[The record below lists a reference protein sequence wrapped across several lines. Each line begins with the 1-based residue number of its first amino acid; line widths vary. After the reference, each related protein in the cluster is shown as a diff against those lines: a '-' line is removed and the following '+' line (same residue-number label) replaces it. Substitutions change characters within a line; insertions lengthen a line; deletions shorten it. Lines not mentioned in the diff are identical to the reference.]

1 MRGFW
6 MCVLLALGASLAS
19 AHDGTPAYLEL
30 SEIETGRYL
39 VTVKRPKIALR
50 MPPMRVVPPSNCRN
64 PSETAATHLEGALV
78 ERYQLSCDGDL
89 AGGRVTL
96 EDLDRTNLGVV
107 VRIAWADGV
116 DNTFL
121 VEPEEGGFQVP
132 DRVTLQGV
140 AWDYTI
146 LGLEHILLGVD
157 HLLFVLC
164 LLLIIKGAW
173 LTLKTITA
181 FTVAH
186 SITLALVA
194 LDVVH
199 VPAPPVEA
207 VVALSIVFLAREKL
221 ALEQGRVSLS
231 VRKPWLIA
239 FGFGLIHG
247 MGFATAL
254 EETGLP
260 QRHVAMALLLFNV
273 GVEIG
278 QILFISAVAC
288 IGLALSRLPLAERK
302 WPARVLPYAIGTCAA
317 FWVVERMVW
326 MLA

>member
-1 MRGFW
+1 MRNAW
-6 MCVLLALGASLAS
+6 VLFALALWSCLVR
-19 AHDGTPAYLEL
+19 AHDGTPAYLEI
-30 SEIETGRYL
+30 SEVEATRYL
-39 VTVKRPKIALR
+39 ITVKRPKIAQR
-50 MPPMRVVPPSNCRN
+50 MPPMVVVPPTNCRN
-64 PSETAATHLEGALV
+64 PDATAATHLEGALV
-78 ERYQLSCDGDL
+78 ERYQLLCDRDL
-89 AGGRVTL
+89 AGERFAL
-96 EDLDRTNLGVV
+96 EGLDRTNLGVV
-107 VRIAWADGV
+107 VRIAWSDGI

-121 VEPEEGGFQVP
+121 VEPEEAGFRVP
-132 DRVTLQGV
+132 DRVTMQGV
-140 AWDYTI
+140 AWDYTV
-146 LGLEHILLGVD
+146 LGLKHIMLGVD

-164 LLLIIKGAW
+164 LLSIIKGAW

-221 ALEQGRVSLS
+221 ALDQGRVSLA

-260 QRHVAMALLLFNV
+260 QKHVAMALLLFNV

-278 QILFISAVAC
+278 QIAFISAVVAVT
-288 IGLALSRLPLAERK
+288 LAVSRLPILNQEWGRRL
-302 WPARVLPYAIGTCAA
+302 PPYAIGICAA
-317 FWVVERMVW
+317 YWVVERVVGI
-326 MLA
+326 AA